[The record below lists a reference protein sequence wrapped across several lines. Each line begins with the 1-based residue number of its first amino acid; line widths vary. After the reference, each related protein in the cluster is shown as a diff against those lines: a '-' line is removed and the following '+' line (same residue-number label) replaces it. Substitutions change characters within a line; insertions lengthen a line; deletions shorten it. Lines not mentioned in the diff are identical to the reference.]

1 MKDSKLHLA
10 DFTENRQNTEIPKYY
25 GEALCEIARVDN
37 NLVALCADLAPPTET
52 DIFRDE
58 FPDRYYMTGIAEANM
73 IGLASGMAKMGDIPF
88 VHSFCVFLTRRAY
101 DQVAMQVAYPR
112 TNVKLI
118 GFIPGITTLLG
129 VSHQAIDDIALMRAL
144 PNMCVIEPSGPE
156 QVESAV
162 KAIYDYNGP
171 VYMRLNRAS
180 SIVNKEEFKSLTIG
194 KVDILKHG
202 KDIVIFACGLMVH
215 KASQAAIKLKSKGI
229 EATVVNV
236 STLKPMN
243 DQTIL
248 DIAKE
253 CGCVITAENHSI
265 IGGLS
270 DTISSFLVENNIN
283 ILFKK
288 IGLNDTFAEGAST
301 DYLLKKYK
309 MDIDDIYE
317 NSLNL
322 MKIKGNGNG
331 NI

>member
-1 MKDSKLHLA
+1 
-10 DFTENRQNTEIPKYY
+10 
-25 GEALCEIARVDN
+25 
-37 NLVALCADLAPPTET
+37 
-52 DIFRDE
+52 
-58 FPDRYYMTGIAEANM
+58 
-73 IGLASGMAKMGDIPF
+73 
-88 VHSFCVFLTRRAY
+88 
-101 DQVAMQVAYPR
+101 
-112 TNVKLI
+112 
-118 GFIPGITTLLG
+118 
-129 VSHQAIDDIALMRAL
+129 
-144 PNMCVIEPSGPE
+144 
-156 QVESAV
+156 
-162 KAIYDYNGP
+162 
-171 VYMRLNRAS
+171 MRLNRAS

-194 KVDILKHG
+194 MVDILKHG

-301 DYLLKKYK
+301 DYL
-309 MDIDDIYE
+309 
-317 NSLNL
+317 
-322 MKIKGNGNG
+322 
-331 NI
+331 